1 MFKCMNIKTDID
13 KDMDKATDMDTDTE
27 KDILRFKMSDIRD
40 Q

>member
-1 MFKCMNIKTDID
+1 MFKCMNIKMDID

-27 KDILRFKMSDIRD
+27 IDILRFKMSDIRD